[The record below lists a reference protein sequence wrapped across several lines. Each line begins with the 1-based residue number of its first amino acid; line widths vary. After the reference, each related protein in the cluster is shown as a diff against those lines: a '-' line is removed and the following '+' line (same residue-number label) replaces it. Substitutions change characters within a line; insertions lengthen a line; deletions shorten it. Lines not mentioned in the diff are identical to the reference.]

1 MEGKKKSLISSIMC
15 LCGAVAAVTAIGIG
29 ANSIFSIQSMSV
41 TSYETYEEAVDEG
54 YKTEIKS
61 QVQSAI
67 SVIQSEYDEYLAGEK
82 TEEEAMEHAK
92 EFVRAM
98 RYRDDDSGY
107 FWIDDKDYIL
117 VMHPILPEQ
126 EGNNR
131 YDLQDQDGI
140 MIIQSIMKVCQ
151 SADKGG
157 YNQFSF
163 TKADGVTVAPKVAY
177 SGYLSPGAG
186 LFPQETMWTIWRKRC
201 RALRIRLSR
210 SSEIPAFL
218 WWAAV

>member
-82 TEEEAMEHAK
+82 TEIG
-92 EFVRAM
+92 RAH
-98 RYRDDDSGY
+98 
-107 FWIDDKDYIL
+107 
-117 VMHPILPEQ
+117 V
-126 EGNNR
+126 
-131 YDLQDQDGI
+131 
-140 MIIQSIMKVCQ
+140 
-151 SADKGG
+151 
-157 YNQFSF
+157 
-163 TKADGVTVAPKVAY
+163 
-177 SGYLSPGAG
+177 
-186 LFPQETMWTIWRKRC
+186 
-201 RALRIRLSR
+201 
-210 SSEIPAFL
+210 
-218 WWAAV
+218 